1 MAARAPKNVVSV
13 ALADVVLAHN
23 RLAPYLVPTPIEEA
37 PGLGQRVWLK
47 LENVNRTHS
56 FKIRGALNAMLT
68 LDDAARARGVIAA
81 SSGNHA
87 QGIACAAHM
96 LGVRARI
103 VMAEGVAKRK
113 IAGVGRWGGEVILHG
128 ETYTDAEAE
137 ALRLRAA
144 EGLTY
149 ISPYNDRQVVSGQGT
164 IGLEIVEALPDV
176 ERVIVPVGGGGLISG
191 IALAIKALRPSVEVI
206 GVSPVDAPT
215 MYNAFYDA
223 ALPDPEVSIADA
235 LPGAIE
241 RGSITLALTQQYVD
255 RIVLVEESAI
265 REAMRWLLAEQ
276 GWLVEGG
283 GAVGVAALEWGLI
296 ADDGVPTC
304 VVISGGNIDAEVV
317 RGVL

>member
-176 ERVIVPVGGGGLISG
+176 KRVIVPVGGGGLISG